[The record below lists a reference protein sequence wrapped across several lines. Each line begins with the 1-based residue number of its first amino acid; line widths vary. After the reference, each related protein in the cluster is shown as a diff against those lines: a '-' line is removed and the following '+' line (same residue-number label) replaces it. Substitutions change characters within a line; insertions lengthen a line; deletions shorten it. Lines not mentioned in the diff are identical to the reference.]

1 MWKNR
6 LRRSERLARIGGTR
20 GETGCQ
26 PPYRATETHP
36 MPLRSDAEHFAQI
49 KVIGVGGGGSNAV
62 NRMIRAEVRG
72 VEFIAINTDA
82 QALLNSDA
90 PTRIRIGDKVTKGLG
105 SGGNPDTGRKAA
117 EESQDE
123 LFDVLRGADMIF

>member
-1 MWKNR
+1 MFD
-6 LRRSERLARIGGTR
+6 RRNHL
-20 GETGCQ
+20 
-26 PPYRATETHP
+26 PPAGPSPGYPAPDTLEN
-36 MPLRSDAEHFAQI
+36 FAQI

-72 VEFIAINTDA
+72 VEFIAVNTDA

-105 SGGNPDTGRKAA
+105 SGGNPEMGRKAA

-123 LFDVLRGADMIF
+123 LFDALRGADMVFIASGMGG